1 MAVHSSYLRHLVT
14 PHSLKLVVDHLA
26 EKILADKAA
35 GLPIDAIAVRGN
47 SGTLVGG
54 ALSMATG
61 IPVITIRKP
70 GDNTHSSYRIEC
82 DDSFRHYVI
91 VDDLIASGNTIKA
104 IVDAIADENFSNAH
118 PRRLVKVYLYHDDTK
133 PACGNMEKFG
143 IVPLYEFKLI
153 ELTDGTSRIDSR
165 EFSVDDWN

>member
-1 MAVHSSYLRHLVT
+1 MEDGHGCALVVYLRHLVT

-35 GLPIDAIAVRGN
+35 GSPIDAIAVRGN

-82 DDSFRHYVI
+82 DNSSAI
-91 VDDLIASGNTIKA
+91 TSLWTI
-104 IVDAIADENFSNAH
+104 
-118 PRRLVKVYLYHDDTK
+118 
-133 PACGNMEKFG
+133 
-143 IVPLYEFKLI
+143 
-153 ELTDGTSRIDSR
+153 
-165 EFSVDDWN
+165 